1 MPDEADDREGLES
14 QPSVL
19 STLDPMFKQNDGLGI
34 EQTIHLHHWWL
45 ELAAGLHHLNVYVT
59 QF

>member
-1 MPDEADDREGLES
+1 MGSGHQFEGDAKQRFMPDEADDREGLES

-34 EQTIHLHHWWL
+34 GQTIHLHH
-45 ELAAGLHHLNVYVT
+45 
-59 QF
+59 